1 MNHLRTLALILFT
14 LTACERAPA
23 PQAPST
29 PQPVPNS
36 EPLQQAAPISEI
48 QPAPEVA
55 PEPPPGT
62 QQPLFNRYLA
72 SRADEERRNAIDELR
87 RLPAREA
94 VPTIGRL
101 LTRENRA
108 ELRILLLDSLDACPG
123 EPQAKLAIV
132 RRELLEHSTTGDVR
146 EAALDALLN
155 IQHRDAIPL
164 WRALSVNANE
174 QLLDTARQA
183 ITALESLK

>member
-1 MNHLRTLALILFT
+1 M
-14 LTACERAPA
+14 
-23 PQAPST
+23 
-29 PQPVPNS
+29 PNP

-72 SRADEERRNAIDELR
+72 SRTDAERRNAIDDLR
-87 RLPAREA
+87 HLPAREA

-123 EPQAKLAIV
+123 EPQAKLAII

-174 QLLDTARQA
+174 QLLDTACQA

>member
-1 MNHLRTLALILFT
+1 MNHVRTLAVVLSA

-29 PQPVPNS
+29 PQPVANP
-36 EPLQQAAPISEI
+36 EPVQQAAPISET
-48 QPAPEVA
+48 QPAPEVV

-62 QQPLFNRYLA
+62 QQPPFNRYLA
-72 SRADEERRNAIDELR
+72 SRTDEERRNAIDDLR
-87 RLPAREA
+87 HLPAREA
-94 VPTIGRL
+94 VPAISRL

-123 EPQAKLAIV
+123 EPQAKLAII
-132 RRELLEHSTTGDVR
+132 RREILEHSTTGDVR

-164 WRALSVNANE
+164 WQTLSVDANE